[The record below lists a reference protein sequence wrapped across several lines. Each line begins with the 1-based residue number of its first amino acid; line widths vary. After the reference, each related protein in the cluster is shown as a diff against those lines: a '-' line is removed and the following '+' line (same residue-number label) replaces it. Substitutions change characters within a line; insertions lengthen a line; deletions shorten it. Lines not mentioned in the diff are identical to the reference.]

1 MGALAP
7 AAPVVAPPITVPSR
21 ATVAYL
27 RALTGDGAT
36 PQRGPARPRA
46 PRPAAL
52 PQVVVADRTAR
63 ATAELQR
70 ARRAVSELVAAL
82 RAANAAGQSMEIIWL
97 RRRLRIERL
106 LFHAALAERRVWQT
120 RETPSAPG
128 PDCRA

>member
-7 AAPVVAPPITVPSR
+7 AAPGVAAPVAVSSR

-36 PQRGPARPRA
+36 PQRGPARLRT
-46 PRPAAL
+46 PRPATL
-52 PQVVVADRTAR
+52 PQVIAADRTAR
-63 ATAELQR
+63 ATTELRR
-70 ARRAVSELVAAL
+70 ARRAVSELVVAL

-120 RETPSAPG
+120 RETPPTPG
-128 PDCRA
+128 PDRQA

>member
-1 MGALAP
+1 
-7 AAPVVAPPITVPSR
+7 VPSR

-27 RALTGDGAT
+27 RALTGEGAT
-36 PQRGPARPRA
+36 PQRGSARPRA
-46 PRPAAL
+46 PRPTAL
-52 PQVVVADRTAR
+52 PQVVADRTAR